1 MEASFSQMLVLFRGP
16 PPPPDVASTASE
28 EALYWVALIALGE
41 FRDVVFLRA
50 IDLSFQSA
58 FAGAKCPD

>member
-1 MEASFSQMLVLFRGP
+1 MLVLFRGLP
-16 PPPPDVASTASE
+16 PIPDVASIASV
-28 EALYWVALIALGE
+28 EALYWVALIAYGE

-58 FAGAKCPD
+58 FAGAVAPIDI